1 MKNICIHSEISVN
14 LPGFRVLGTWD
25 TTPESTGAI
34 SGKQR
39 GSPAPALCI
48 DATERRAYILVSEES
63 TDSVYLATVEAE
75 GRHLQTLCMLPVS
88 GTDAQVACIQFLM
101 EKESVFVALRSG
113 DIFSISAGNGTWDIE
128 TVGTVDSGIAG
139 CAWSPDDEV
148 LAVVT
153 GEGRLLLMTQEF
165 DVLNEFA
172 LTQDE
177 QGEVQHVAVGWGTK
191 ATQYHGKAGKAA
203 ALEDTKI
210 DTAGLSADDDFQVRV
225 SWRGDGDF
233 FAVTLLDPAAGR
245 EIRVFSREG
254 KLHSVGEKIA
264 ALEHTLAWKPSGRLV
279 AATEKQS
286 HRHDVV
292 FYERNGLRHGDFTLR
307 ASTRRVLDLAWNADS
322 SVLAVLALV
331 DTRGDGTDLEPCV
344 ELWSDK
350 NYHWYLKQELRSSS
364 FGGDLISHVVW
375 DPEDSFC
382 LHVLGQTAYMQVRLH
397 MVPDVSHVA
406 ADDSNS
412 AACVVDGDKLLYTP
426 FAVANVPPPMALHT
440 LSTGIPATHLA
451 FSAFGSGNDFAVLLS
466 DRRTV
471 ILHESASASN
481 VSQMSAPV
489 ERLRVM
495 ISSGS
500 NVRQI
505 CWPKRDTIVALG
517 GDSISVLDVDTGTT
531 ESYPIADLMLDTC
544 DLTTLVTAP
553 HAALVIVQ
561 DSRGQVY
568 SLDVDSVPIGLQPI
582 VQLPAPCVEI
592 DAVAVDGMPV
602 VVGRTDRN
610 QLFANNHLISSVCS
624 SFYLRRDM
632 LIFTTT
638 THFARF
644 VPVDGD
650 ILTATPSEDSN
661 SAVSKYDESRRRVE
675 RGSTIVLASPVG
687 ENVIFQM
694 PRGNLET
701 VRPRALVLAVVRRT
715 LDDHRYREAMLNCR
729 VNRIDMN
736 IIYDHNP
743 KELISRMDDFVLQV
757 NDPDLLNLFVS
768 GLRDEDVTRTMYTGL
783 KPRDSES
790 WVLPPTTTDTD
801 GKVSRVCRALRSVL
815 QAANDPRFMQTIL
828 TTFVC
833 QTPPDIA
840 AALQLLAP
848 LSAEERD
855 SALTYLLFLS
865 DVNTVYDSALG
876 LYDLTL
882 ALLVA
887 QRSQRDP
894 REYLAALGALNAL
907 PNEEYRRFKIDSQL
921 GRMEKALGH
930 LCTAYE
936 QLGSTD
942 DMWDEMV
949 AYVKDTVQY
958 QIAIKLLIKDQ
969 RRFCEMCELY
979 GDHQAEA
986 NTGAGW
992 SQAAASYTLAGSYSK
1007 AISAHVQAK
1016 EWRSAMS
1023 AACSAESGCSPQM
1036 IHDTATRASAVLAD
1050 HHMFMDAAM
1059 VLLEY
1064 TEEDED
1070 AVALLVRGSH
1080 WTEAIRSSLLR
1091 QRADLIETTVQPG
1104 IMRAYEALSEDID
1117 EIRDALTSKCSRLRE
1132 VRSKPLEMIIEHH
1145 AALAGG
1151 LGEGTDGP
1159 LPDNIDVMS
1168 DTTSLASKFSTFTGT
1183 VTNASSRMT
1192 GSTARRISK
1201 NKRKEERRKV
1211 RGKKGSIYEE
1221 SYLVDSI
1228 SKLVDRVRVN
1238 QGAVREINLV
1248 LVRFGKLQM
1257 AAALQSS
1264 FETVVQQIL
1273 SQAEFVFDQQRVQM
1287 RLGESGVPEPVPLE
1301 TNDFGMPSQPKHPK
1315 PVLPTFEWK
1324 IDAVTI

>member
-1 MKNICIHSEISVN
+1 MKNIYIRSEITVN
-14 LPGFRVLGTWD
+14 LPGFRVLGTWG
-25 TTPESTGAI
+25 TTSEGTAAT
-34 SGKQR
+34 SGRQR

-48 DATERRAYILVSEES
+48 DATERRAYILVSEET
-63 TDSVYLATVEAE
+63 TDAVYLATVEAA
-75 GRHLQTLCMLPVS
+75 GQRLQTLCMLPVS
-88 GTDAQVACIQFLM
+88 GTDAQVACIQYLM
-101 EKESVFVALRSG
+101 EKEGVFVALRSG
-113 DIFSISAGNGTWDIE
+113 DIFSINAGNGTWDVE
-128 TVGTVDSGIAG
+128 TVGTVDSGISG

-203 ALEDTKI
+203 ALEDTTI
-210 DTAGLSADDDFQVRV
+210 DVAGLSADDDFQVRV

-233 FAVTLLDPAAGR
+233 FAVTSLDPAAGR

-307 ASTRRVLDLAWNADS
+307 TTTRRVLDLAWNADS

-331 DTRGDGTDLEPCV
+331 DTQGDGADLEPCI

-350 NYHWYLKQELRSSS
+350 NYHWYLKQELRSSA
-364 FGGDLISHVVW
+364 FGEDSISHVVW

-382 LHVLGQTAYMQVRLH
+382 LHVLGQTSYTQVRLH
-397 MVPDVSHVA
+397 AAPDVSHVA

-412 AACVVDGDKLLYTP
+412 AA
-426 FAVANVPPPMALHT
+426 
-440 LSTGIPATHLA
+440 
-451 FSAFGSGNDFAVLLS
+451 GNDFAVLLA
-466 DRRTV
+466 DRRSV
-471 ILHESASASN
+471 VFYESVSASN
-481 VSQMSAPV
+481 VSQMTAPV
-489 ERLRVM
+489 EKLRVK

-500 NVRQI
+500 SARQI
-505 CWPKRDTIVALG
+505 CWPKSDMLVALG
-517 GDSISVLDVDTGTT
+517 VDSISVLDVGAGTT
-531 ESYPIADLMLDTC
+531 ESYPVADLIPVAC
-544 DLTTLVTAP
+544 SLTTLVAAP

-561 DSRGQVY
+561 DSQGQVY
-568 SLDVDSVPIGLQPI
+568 SLDVDSVPIELQPI
-582 VQLPAPCVEI
+582 AQLPAPCVEI

-610 QLFANNHLISSVCS
+610 QLFANDHLISSVCS

-632 LIFTTT
+632 LVFTTT

-650 ILTATPSEDSN
+650 ILTAAPSEDSN

-701 VRPRALVLAVVRRT
+701 VRPRALVLAVVRRA
-715 LDDHRYREAMLNCR
+715 LDDHRYRDAMLNCR

-736 IIYDHNP
+736 IVYDHDP
-743 KELISRMDDFVLQV
+743 QGLISRMSDFVLQV
-757 NDPDLLNLFVS
+757 NDTDLLNLFVS

-783 KPRDSES
+783 KPCDSVDS
-790 WVLPPTTTDTD
+790 GLLPATTETND
-801 GKVSRVCRALRSVL
+801 KVSRVCQALRSVL
-815 QAANDPRFMQTIL
+815 QAADDPRFMQTIL

-876 LYDLTL
+876 LYDLDLT
-882 ALLVA
+882 LLVA

-894 REYLAALGALNAL
+894 REYLAALSALKAL

-930 LCTAYE
+930 LCIAYE
-936 QLGSTD
+936 QLGSAD
-942 DMWDEMV
+942 DMWDEIV
-949 AYVKDTVQY
+949 AYVKDTAQY
-958 QIAIKLLIKDQ
+958 QLAIRLLIKDQ

-979 GDHQAEA
+979 GDYQAEA

-1023 AACSAESGCSPQM
+1023 AACSPESGCSPQM

-1050 HHMFMDAAM
+1050 HHMFMDAAV

-1104 IMRAYEALSEDID
+1104 IMRAYEALNEDID
-1117 EIRDALTSKCSRLRE
+1117 EIRDALTSKCGRLRE

-1145 AALAGG
+1145 AALASG
-1151 LGEGTDGP
+1151 LGDGTDGP

-1221 SYLVDSI
+1221 SYLIDSI

-1238 QGAVREINLV
+1238 QAAVREINLA
-1248 LVRFGKLQM
+1248 LVRFGKLEM

-1264 FETVVQQIL
+1264 FEAVVQQIL

-1301 TNDFGMPSQPKHPK
+1301 NNDFGMPSQPKHPK
-1315 PVLPTFEWK
+1315 PALPSFEWK
-1324 IDAVTI
+1324 IDAISI